1 MKCIIVDDEPIA
13 REGLEVLINKF
24 PELNLMGS
32 FDSADSA
39 SDFIKYNS
47 VDLIFL
53 DIEMPGINGLEFART
68 IPKETLVIFITAYS
82 EYALDSYEVD
92 ALDYLVKPI
101 EQARFKKAV
110 EKATSYHSLLI
121 NEEKEEIK
129 ADDDFIFV
137 KSERRY
143 FKVYYNDILFIE
155 GLKDYVI
162 IQTEDKRLITKIY
175 LRTIHELLP
184 PKMFFR
190 INKSYVVNLSRI
202 DSFDNNDVFIRDH
215 EIGIG
220 NTYKEEFYKIFMSN
234 KL

>member
-39 SDFIKYNS
+39 SDFIKNNS
-47 VDLIFL
+47 VDLVFL

-110 EKATSYHSLLI
+110 EKANSYHSLLL
-121 NEEKEEIK
+121 NEE
-129 ADDDFIFV
+129 
-137 KSERRY
+137 
-143 FKVYYNDILFIE
+143 
-155 GLKDYVI
+155 
-162 IQTEDKRLITKIY
+162 
-175 LRTIHELLP
+175 
-184 PKMFFR
+184 
-190 INKSYVVNLSRI
+190 
-202 DSFDNNDVFIRDH
+202 
-215 EIGIG
+215 
-220 NTYKEEFYKIFMSN
+220 
-234 KL
+234 